1 MNNTDFREIQKHF
14 IELNNNQVYKKML
27 ELSELACDIVD
38 TVECERDLSRDDALE
53 IVKIAVMMEH
63 SEKQKQLIDQMELL
77 RHQLLERGLS

>member
-14 IELNNNQVYKKML
+14 IELNNNQVYNKML

-53 IVKIAVMMEH
+53 IVRIATILDYN
-63 SEKQKQLIDQMELL
+63 EKQKQLIDQMELL

>member
-14 IELNNNQVYKKML
+14 IELNNNQVYNKML

-38 TVECERDLSRDDALE
+38 TVECERDLSRDDAFE
-53 IVKIAVMMEH
+53 IVMIATILDYN
-63 SEKQKQLIDQMELL
+63 EKQKQLIDQMELL